1 MIRNLA
7 FSQVISLKMQLSI
20 VLGKPLYCGIFL
32 GSQLE
37 WFQLLNLK
45 SHEKLI
51 CLLSEY
57 LPFSCGPVVILLM
70 YFYVT
75 ADVIRDEL
83 LLAISLLNLQIGITP
98 PSFATDGAS
107 LHAILGYGCVLRGQS
122 EMWWSLEF
130 IRILRPPFLLL
141 GRSLSLSFHLNRGSY
156 VWSSY
161 LVEGLVTPFL
171 LRLVV
176 LMLHVTSK

>member
-1 MIRNLA
+1 
-7 FSQVISLKMQLSI
+7 
-20 VLGKPLYCGIFL
+20 
-32 GSQLE
+32 
-37 WFQLLNLK
+37 
-45 SHEKLI
+45 
-51 CLLSEY
+51 LLSEY

-122 EMWWSLEF
+122 EM
-130 IRILRPPFLLL
+130 
-141 GRSLSLSFHLNRGSY
+141 
-156 VWSSY
+156 
-161 LVEGLVTPFL
+161 
-171 LRLVV
+171 
-176 LMLHVTSK
+176 